1 MFGPRSVKNE
11 LVDCIEESTQQQ
23 KKKKNAR
30 IRHGVIQTR
39 NTKTHTQAKPHIL
52 AYIKMKSYSI
62 FVCPTTHGIYQPSLD
77 VHTFI
82 CHLWIYKYTVLMNAY
97 KNGYIVNER
106 APFFY
111 FYSLSGVPNMRKNT
125 QENKHHS
132 YFFMRVRVY
141 VLVRSSARR
150 GFVARSPKC
159 WNHIRG
165 EFFFF
170 VLSLLFIFYLSPLL
184 FSQLFVSRLCFV
196 RCIVLCTRAI
206 EREGHWNHL
215 FSDGPSPSHI
225 KRELVLRTHK
235 HAFQS
240 L

>member
-170 VLSLLFIFYLSPLL
+170 RSLSTFHI
-184 FSQLFVSRLCFV
+184 LFVAASV
-196 RCIVLCTRAI
+196 
-206 EREGHWNHL
+206 
-215 FSDGPSPSHI
+215 
-225 KRELVLRTHK
+225 
-235 HAFQS
+235 
-240 L
+240 